1 MQTTTGIMHALVVSI
16 VTFFSPTKCDK
27 CIIKT
32 HPLPAHP
39 PDCNQRRLHIDYLAT
54 AKCSVIK
61 RRKRSRV
68 ACNVGWWERK
78 GGGAALDYASAKC
91 RRSIESSLGVIN
103 NSRRKPDLLF
113 FLSLPLSLSL
123 SLTASVSVIVS
134 VSASASS
141 GVVVVVVARI
151 THDCF

>member
-1 MQTTTGIMHALVVSI
+1 MWG
-16 VTFFSPTKCDK
+16 
-27 CIIKT
+27 
-32 HPLPAHP
+32 
-39 PDCNQRRLHIDYLAT
+39 RR
-54 AKCSVIK
+54 
-61 RRKRSRV
+61 
-68 ACNVGWWERK
+68 ERK